1 MMIIALRWTRA
12 TFAVCTL
19 HESVYPVPTVRHVPL
34 TRRGPHVR
42 ARRRLPTTRGAC
54 RECVSA
60 LAAPRREGSH
70 SRCART
76 PRMLISAPQGGAV
89 YMNGGATATFTN
101 TAFTS
106 NTATVTDAPPA
117 ASAHAHRRA
126 GARTPLA
133 STRRARPLAIHHRVP
148 LTRRTGSAL
157 ALRAHARVII
167 IAGNDSDVASLFQ
180 PVSYCLTVEH
190 GYCGGRYLRSYYFTI
205 ETRHKY
211 RRYIACTAVWNIG
224 RIWIRICDCFR

>member
-19 HESVYPVPTVRHVPL
+19 YESVYPVPTVRHVTL

-42 ARRRLPTTRGAC
+42 ARRRLPATRGTC
-54 RECVSA
+54 RMCVSA
-60 LAAPRREGSH
+60 LAAPAPEGSH

-89 YMNGGATATFTN
+89 YMQRSTATFTN

-106 NTATVTDAPPA
+106 NTTPVTDAPHTVP
-117 ASAHAHRRA
+117 AHAHRRA

-157 ALRAHARVII
+157 ALRAHTRVII
-167 IAGNDSDVASLFQ
+167 IAGNDSEAASLLILIG
-180 PVSYCLTVEH
+180 P
-190 GYCGGRYLRSYYFTI
+190 
-205 ETRHKY
+205 TRARHRAPLFPY
-211 RRYIACTAVWNIG
+211 RFAITR
-224 RIWIRICDCFR
+224 